1 MNNINNMNNMN
12 NMNNINYNNELI
24 LTYKMFKE
32 EEDSNL
38 CYQIQLLQ
46 AFNMPKYDDFILQ
59 KNIESVYE
67 ILKNEKTINEIVIL
81 LTEKMKSYEL
91 FALANE
97 NKIVIFQLLFSYN
110 YFETFHKCFINYIND
125 YKNNTLKEDYFEE
138 LKTFVNNNDL

>member
-1 MNNINNMNNMN
+1 
-12 NMNNINYNNELI
+12 
-24 LTYKMFKE
+24 
-32 EEDSNL
+32 
-38 CYQIQLLQ
+38 
-46 AFNMPKYDDFILQ
+46 
-59 KNIESVYE
+59 
-67 ILKNEKTINEIVIL
+67 
-81 LTEKMKSYEL
+81 MKSYEL

>member
-1 MNNINNMNNMN
+1 MNNMNNMN
-12 NMNNINYNNELI
+12 NMNYNNELI

-32 EEDSNL
+32 EEDCNL

-46 AFNMPKYDDFILQ
+46 AFNMLKYDDYILQ

-67 ILKNEKTINEIVIL
+67 ILKNIETIKSIL
-81 LTEKMKSYEL
+81 LIISEKMKIYEL
-91 FALANE
+91 FDIEND

-125 YKNNTLKEDYFEE
+125 FKNNTLNKNNDYFEE

>member
-1 MNNINNMNNMN
+1 MNNI
-12 NMNNINYNNELI
+12 NNINYNNELI
-24 LTYKMFKE
+24 LTYKMFKK

-46 AFNMPKYDDFILQ
+46 AFNMLKYDDFILQ

-125 YKNNTLKEDYFEE
+125 FKNNTLKVDYFEE
-138 LKTFVNNNDL
+138 LKTFINNNDL

>member
-1 MNNINNMNNMN
+1 MNNIN

-32 EEDSNL
+32 EEDCNL

-46 AFNMPKYDDFILQ
+46 AFNMLKYDDYILQ
-59 KNIESVYE
+59 KNIESIYE
-67 ILKNEKTINEIVIL
+67 VLKNIETIKSIL
-81 LTEKMKSYEL
+81 LIISEKMKIYEL
-91 FALANE
+91 FDIEND

-125 YKNNTLKEDYFEE
+125 FKNNTLNKNNDYFEE

>member
-1 MNNINNMNNMN
+1 MNNI
-12 NMNNINYNNELI
+12 NNINYNNELI
-24 LTYKMFKE
+24 LTYKMFKK

-46 AFNMPKYDDFILQ
+46 AFNMLKYDDFILQ

-125 YKNNTLKEDYFEE
+125 FKNNTLNKNNDYFEE

>member
-1 MNNINNMNNMN
+1 
-12 NMNNINYNNELI
+12 MNNINYNNELI
-24 LTYKMFKE
+24 LTYKMFKK

-46 AFNMPKYDDFILQ
+46 AFNKLKYDDFILQ

-67 ILKNEKTINEIVIL
+67 LLKNDNNINEIL
-81 LTEKMKSYEL
+81 LIISEKMKSYEL
-91 FALANE
+91 FNLINQNE
-97 NKIVIFQLLFSYN
+97 KNIFLFQLFFSYN

-125 YKNNTLKEDYFEE
+125 FKNNTLKVNYFEE

>member
-1 MNNINNMNNMN
+1 MNNINNMNN
-12 NMNNINYNNELI
+12 INYNSQLV

-46 AFNMPKYDDFILQ
+46 AFNMLKYDDFILQ

-125 YKNNTLKEDYFEE
+125 IKKNVILKQDYFEE
-138 LKTFVNNNDL
+138 FKTFISNNDL

>member
-1 MNNINNMNNMN
+1 
-12 NMNNINYNNELI
+12 MNNINYNNELI

-32 EEDSNL
+32 EEDCNL

-46 AFNMPKYDDFILQ
+46 AFNMLKYDDYILQ
-59 KNIESVYE
+59 KNIESIYE
-67 ILKNEKTINEIVIL
+67 VLKNVETIKSIL
-81 LTEKMKSYEL
+81 LIISEKMKIYEL
-91 FALANE
+91 FDIEND

-125 YKNNTLKEDYFEE
+125 FKNNTLKHDYFEE

>member
-1 MNNINNMNNMN
+1 MNNINNIN

-125 YKNNTLKEDYFEE
+125 LKKNNTLNKNNDYFEE
-138 LKTFVNNNDL
+138 LKTFVSNNDL